1 MANRPQRAAKGGPV
15 EEHGAVRF
23 VDRPWFNKLCI
34 LLEAPFGALSSVL
47 VYGERVTGRMVA
59 GLALIFVAMVVLEAG
74 DALRERLR
82 AF

>member
-1 MANRPQRAAKGGPV
+1 M

-34 LLEAPFGALSSVL
+34 LLEAPFGVLSSVL
-47 VYGERVTGRMVA
+47 VYGERVTGRLVA
-59 GLALIFVAMVVLEAG
+59 GFALIFVAMVVSEAG

>member
-1 MANRPQRAAKGGPV
+1 M
-15 EEHGAVRF
+15 EERGAVRF
-23 VDRPWFNKLCI
+23 VDRPWFNSSASCWWR
-34 LLEAPFGALSSVL
+34 PFGALSSVL

-59 GLALIFVAMVVLEAG
+59 GFAHIFVAMVVSEAG

>member
-1 MANRPQRAAKGGPV
+1 LAWWQPAEGS
-15 EEHGAVRF
+15 
-23 VDRPWFNKLCI
+23 L
-34 LLEAPFGALSSVL
+34 LSSLEAPFGVLSSVL

-59 GLALIFVAMVVLEAG
+59 GFALIFVAMVVSEAG